1 LSLPSF
7 FRARISR
14 LSKRWKLATSLA
26 SQTGS
31 AGRFASSSEYFHK
44 YLYISADLMPPE
56 FSLHIAN
63 VEASSKLLQ
72 NLARRVARSLRIALM
87 N

>member
-1 LSLPSF
+1 M
-7 FRARISR
+7 
-14 LSKRWKLATSLA
+14 SLA

-31 AGRFASSSEYFHK
+31 AGRFASLSEYFHK

-56 FSLHIAN
+56 FSLRIAN

-72 NLARRVARSLRIALM
+72 NFARRAYSPSRSLVRIALM